1 MGQGGG
7 HGAGEQACS
16 EQAIQAIGWPPGC
29 ESASWLAGSTC
40 EQAGWRTGFL
50 ASLGTA
56 STPSHVRPDL
66 LLKLLISLSKCGNLA
81 PFPGGSKNVLPG
93 GSKKSVPGGSK
104 NLYPAGEKVRSPRRG
119 AA

>member
-1 MGQGGG
+1 MSRPSRRLSGRP
-7 HGAGEQACS
+7 A
-16 EQAIQAIGWPPGC
+16 
-29 ESASWLAGSTC
+29 ASQPRGRLVQLASRLAG
-40 EQAGWRTGFL
+40 GL
-50 ASLGTA
+50 AFWPVLDTA